1 MKLIFFLLTWTK
13 LYILNE
19 LSGFKDRSA
28 TISTIWTNHS
38 LVLFWT
44 TYTCSHHVST
54 SEPKPSFYFCFTI
67 NMELWLW
74 QEEEIGFSRSRNR
87 QLRGPYGVPNPLL
100 PCVILHGVFCFFF
113 FSINTV
119 LIILFLCDTWHVPN
133 LCLQTNGR
141 SEVSRK
147 NGVKAVLSLLS
158 FLTRPVAKI
167 FPKLSKTLTLE
178 PRPSQYCD
186 FIIDSIWKWYLL
198 QWLGLLGWCVDKLK
212 YVDFTSSFCED
223 FKFDPTL
230 KPLFIPTRFPPQP
243 YLTPSLIPVFRVS
256 WREDWSTSL
265 SNKQT
270 SSTRNHFSSA
280 STDSKAPEPWQ
291 NKEKRRSICS
301 GMFPMLW
308 SLKPLSVFF
317 FLKSF

>member
-1 MKLIFFLLTWTK
+1 MTRDTSQTCVSKQTVEVKWVEGTASKPVFSTVVSNSTCC
-13 LYILNE
+13 
-19 LSGFKDRSA
+19 KD
-28 TISTIWTNHS
+28 
-38 LVLFWT
+38 
-44 TYTCSHHVST
+44 
-54 SEPKPSFYFCFTI
+54 
-67 NMELWLW
+67 
-74 QEEEIGFSRSRNR
+74 
-87 QLRGPYGVPNPLL
+87 
-100 PCVILHGVFCFFF
+100 
-113 FSINTV
+113 
-119 LIILFLCDTWHVPN
+119 
-133 LCLQTNGR
+133 
-141 SEVSRK
+141 
-147 NGVKAVLSLLS
+147 
-158 FLTRPVAKI
+158 
-167 FPKLSKTLTLE
+167 LSKTLTLE
-178 PRPSQYCD
+178 PRPSQNCD

-291 NKEKRRSICS
+291 NKEKRRSIWS
-301 GMFPMLW
+301 GMFPILW